1 MWFTIPPSPTAL
13 RAGRAL
19 RSSLETRGRP
29 VIPAAIARRWDSEL
43 RRWAV
48 LAHVIVAARRRDVP
62 VALGW
67 AHRLPVLR
75 LGEGPYRQ
83 WFHGTVSSHDRAA
96 TLLLGQD
103 KLMMRARLGEL
114 GVPLAPGEA
123 VHSLAGARRAAR
135 RLGVP
140 LVLKRIDASN
150 GVGVVPGLRD
160 LRALAAAFRHL
171 RRTAPVGP
179 LLLERFVAGRHY
191 RLLMLDDRC
200 LRVAEGRP
208 LVVVGDGRRSI
219 RELLPPAWSERIL
232 AEPWLRAR
240 LRDWLLPHGL
250 SIDGVP
256 ARGARIPVSPPSGRW
271 RDRTPDVHP
280 TIRRMMEGVA
290 RQLAPG
296 VLGIDLICGDIA
308 RPLVPGRAAIV
319 DVNPGPGTWFHEA
332 PVEVADAIVSRL
344 FPGPSR
350 IPIVCVVGSNAA
362 ATVRGMR
369 RNGGD
374 GDSGTDVRGALGDV
388 GTRLAFIPLEPR
400 DVERSGIPFDRCR
413 AVIVTSPVPPAVLR
427 SILVT
432 LPPGGRVAV
441 HPSVSLPP
449 AIRGLVRRRGLDV
462 VLGHAA
468 RRRGV
473 RPIRHPVVGAGR
485 VTIRRA

>member
-1 MWFTIPPSPTAL
+1 
-13 RAGRAL
+13 
-19 RSSLETRGRP
+19 
-29 VIPAAIARRWDSEL
+29 
-43 RRWAV
+43 
-48 LAHVIVAARRRDVP
+48 
-62 VALGW
+62 
-67 AHRLPVLR
+67 
-75 LGEGPYRQ
+75 
-83 WFHGTVSSHDRAA
+83 
-96 TLLLGQD
+96 
-103 KLMMRARLGEL
+103 
-114 GVPLAPGEA
+114 
-123 VHSLAGARRAAR
+123 
-135 RLGVP
+135 
-140 LVLKRIDASN
+140 
-150 GVGVVPGLRD
+150 
-160 LRALAAAFRHL
+160 
-171 RRTAPVGP
+171 
-179 LLLERFVAGRHY
+179 
-191 RLLMLDDRC
+191 
-200 LRVAEGRP
+200 
-208 LVVVGDGRRSI
+208 
-219 RELLPPAWSERIL
+219 
-232 AEPWLRAR
+232 
-240 LRDWLLPHGL
+240 
-250 SIDGVP
+250 
-256 ARGARIPVSPPSGRW
+256 
-271 RDRTPDVHP
+271 
-280 TIRRMMEGVA
+280 MMEGVA

-449 AIRGLVRRRGLDV
+449 AIRGLVRRRRLDV